1 VADERDPVAEAFRAA
16 ARDARVPSAGLMWWR
31 LQLRARRE
39 AEAAAVRTVTRV
51 QWMVPALVLAFG
63 LVALGATG
71 AFSGLGVAWGVPLL
85 LAGGVALV
93 LMPVAVWLAVT
104 RE

>member
-31 LQLRARRE
+31 LQLRAKRE

>member
-1 VADERDPVAEAFRAA
+1 
-16 ARDARVPSAGLMWWR
+16 
-31 LQLRARRE
+31 
-39 AEAAAVRTVTRV
+39 
-51 QWMVPALVLAFG
+51 MVPALVLAFG

-104 RE
+104 RD

>member
-1 VADERDPVAEAFRAA
+1 MADEHDPVADAFRAA

-31 LQLRARRE
+31 IQLRAKRE
-39 AEAAAVRTVTRV
+39 AEASAVRTVTRV

-63 LVALGATG
+63 LVVLGATG
-71 AFSGLGVAWGVPLL
+71 AWSGLGVAWGVPLL
-85 LAGGVALV
+85 LAGVAGLL
-93 LMPVAVWLAVT
+93 LMPVAVWLALT

>member
-1 VADERDPVAEAFRAA
+1 MADERDPVAEAFRAA

-31 LQLRARRE
+31 MQLRAKRE

-51 QWMVPALVLAFG
+51 QWIVPALVLAFG
-63 LVALGATG
+63 LVVLGATG
-71 AFSGLGVAWGVPLL
+71 AWAGLGVSWGAPLL
-85 LAGGVALV
+85 LAGAAACV
-93 LMPVAVWLAVT
+93 LAPVAVWLAVT